1 MLLYQIVILAI
12 VQGITEFLPISSSG
26 HLLLTH
32 AILNPGHT
40 ENFWGDALTIDIAV
54 HIGTLLAV
62 LLYFRRDIFGMAGAG
77 LTILKTRKVETV
89 EGRMLVYIVIASI
102 PIMIAGYIIH
112 TLEPSWARSLE
123 VIGWTMV
130 GFGILLGLADKY
142 GPSIRTTGDMKLKD
156 CIIIGLAQAMALIP
170 GTSRSG
176 ITMTAA
182 RFMGFTR
189 VEAARFSFLLSI
201 IATAAAG
208 AVGILDYLENP
219 QPGLITSIIVGVVVS
234 FLAAMG
240 AIHFLMRWLARASFT
255 VFVWYRVALGILL
268 LGFLYSGM
276 LA

>member
-54 HIGTLLAV
+54 HIWTLLAV

-130 GFGILLGLADKY
+130 GFGILLGVADKY

-208 AVGILDYLENP
+208 AVGVLDYLENP

>member
-1 MLLYQIVILAI
+1 MLLYHIVILAI

-32 AILNPGHT
+32 AILNPG
-40 ENFWGDALTIDIAV
+40 EARDFWGDALTIDIAV
-54 HIGTLLAV
+54 HIGTLMAV
-62 LLYFRRDIFGMAGAG
+62 LLYFRRDVFGMAGAG
-77 LTILKTRKVETV
+77 FTILKTRKVETV
-89 EGRMLVYIVIASI
+89 EGRMLVYIVIASV

-130 GFGILLGLADKY
+130 GFGILLGVADKY
-142 GPSIRTTGDMKLKD
+142 GTSERATSDMKLKD
-156 CIIIGLAQAMALIP
+156 AILIGVAQALALIP

-182 RFMGFTR
+182 RFAGFTR

-201 IATAAAG
+201 VATSAAG
-208 AVGILDYLENP
+208 MVGILDFLEDP
-219 QPGLITSIIVGVVVS
+219 QPGLITSIIVVIVVS
-234 FLAAMG
+234 FLAASG

-255 VFVWYRVALGILL
+255 IFVWYRVALGLAL